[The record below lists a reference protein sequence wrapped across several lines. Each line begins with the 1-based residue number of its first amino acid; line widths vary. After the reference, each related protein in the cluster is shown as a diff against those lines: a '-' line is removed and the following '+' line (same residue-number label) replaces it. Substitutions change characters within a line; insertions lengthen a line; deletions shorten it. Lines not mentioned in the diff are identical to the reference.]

1 MDTKIF
7 IGFYMGTDKPQ
18 SMRGDSNPPALLT
31 TYYGNHSV
39 SASDNLLPKSLIRTL
54 SLAFQSR
61 SLLQLGNRTLSIP
74 YLNYL
79 FTTMSFR
86 LFH

>member
-7 IGFYMGTDKPQ
+7 GGGKEKPPPFITKQITEVSVFVWEPTKPQ

-39 SASDNLLPKSLIRTL
+39 SVSDNLLPKSLIRTL

-61 SLLQLGNRTLSIP
+61 TLL
-74 YLNYL
+74 
-79 FTTMSFR
+79 SFKS
-86 LFH
+86 